1 MGPPHWVEG
10 RGEQWDA
17 GYEATGYF
25 LDWLEERYGYGTVA
39 ELNGHLRTLPW
50 SEDLFKELTGRK
62 LKKLWRLYKEH
73 LGQEVPGG
81 EKSE

>member
-1 MGPPHWVEG
+1 MEG
-10 RGEQWDA
+10 RGDKWDA

-25 LDWLEERYGYGTVA
+25 LDWLEDRYGHGTVA
-39 ELNGHLRTLPW
+39 ELNGHLRERPW

-81 EKSE
+81 EMSE